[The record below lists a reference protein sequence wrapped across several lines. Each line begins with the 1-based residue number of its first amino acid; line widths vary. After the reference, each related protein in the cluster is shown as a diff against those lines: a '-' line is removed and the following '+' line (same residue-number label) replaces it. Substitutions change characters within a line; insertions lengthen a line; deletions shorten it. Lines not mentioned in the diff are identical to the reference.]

1 MSRWDERGWEQGGPG
16 PFWSCPLSKNLNP
29 CVQGT
34 LFSSARPHSCL
45 LSYCTLLRWALC
57 CPCLYL
63 PASAGAIPYVILYL
77 CWLLHLLSKAGPEK
91 PHNQLSSHHVSGKGC
106 PWRRQLT
113 IPCLLPR
120 SPPATLRHY
129 ALVEQ
134 GPWLPCP
141 QNKPVNAE
149 LNSVCICICLNRVL
163 LCSSG

>member
-1 MSRWDERGWEQGGPG
+1 MGARWARLFLVMSLVKEPKSMCARQ
-16 PFWSCPLSKNLNP
+16 SLLQCPP
-29 CVQGT
+29 
-34 LFSSARPHSCL
+34 PL
-45 LSYCTLLRWALC
+45 LPSFILHPYCWALC

-77 CWLLHLLSKAGPEK
+77 CWLLHLLSKTGPEK

-113 IPCLLPR
+113 VPCLLPR

-141 QNKPVNAE
+141 QNKPVSAE